1 MTAPDGLDAA
11 EATAAKERWLFL
23 GSGLVLVAALL
34 FALGREQHWG
44 EPMVPLQLTSR
55 HAGGLRPGQD
65 VRIAGLPVG
74 QITSLQLEPD
84 ASVLVRLQVAK
95 RYASLIGPKSAASQS
110 QEGFVG
116 DHVLEISPDPQPAG
130 AGSTLKG
137 RSIRYEQP
145 VALSTLLRQLLRTQQ
160 DLQAT
165 LRNTRQLTANDLP
178 DTLRELR
185 RSLRGVS
192 RLTGTLRQ
200 EAVAT
205 GPELRSSL
213 RDTRRSLGG
222 VNHLTRTLQRETAA
236 TAPDLRLSLR
246 QLSRTGASAE
256 ATSNDVQQLLKET
269 RRLLRLLAGLF
280 GAEATG
286 PP

>member
-1 MTAPDGLDAA
+1 MTAPDGLDAEA
-11 EATAAKERWLFL
+11 ATAAKERWLFL

-34 FALGREQHWG
+34 FALGREHHWG
-44 EPMVPLQLTSR
+44 ERMVPLYLTSR
-55 HAGGLRPGQD
+55 HAGGLRPGQE
-65 VRIAGLPVG
+65 VRISGLPVG

-116 DHVLEISPDPQPAG
+116 NHFLEISPDPQPAG
-130 AGSTLKG
+130 ADSALKG
-137 RSIRYEQP
+137 RGIRYEQP
-145 VALSTLLRQLLRTQQ
+145 VALPTLMRQLLRTQQ

-165 LRNTRQLTANDLP
+165 LRHTRQLTANDLP
-178 DTLRELR
+178 DTLREMR
-185 RSLRGVS
+185 RSLGGVS

-200 EAVAT
+200 EAMAT

-213 RDTRRSLGG
+213 RDTRRSLSG

-280 GAEATG
+280 GAEAAG